1 MDISYLL
8 TSQDPPTH
16 QPSLSP
22 QSRPQSSNSQQD
34 HLSPGRQPA
43 ITQRRRAPPS
53 PLRQQQRYASDE
65 QQQPEQSHQHGSI
78 TRPAG
83 RRRPANV
90 VVHRR
95 VSQSL
100 LSPMDLS
107 VASPDST
114 RTQFS
119 RNSAVSQDIRDSG
132 RKKKSSSSMA
142 HRPAMASAMDTL
154 AGKRSTMGHCDKGLS
169 C

>member
-8 TSQDPPTH
+8 TSQDPPVHRST
-16 QPSLSP
+16 SSP
-22 QSRPQSSNSQQD
+22 QTHSQSSSSQQD
-34 HLSPGRQPA
+34 HFSPRGQPA
-43 ITQRRRAPPS
+43 RVQKRRAPPS
-53 PLRQQQRYASDE
+53 PLRQQQRYASD
-65 QQQPEQSHQHGSI
+65 QQAQHDPMTLS
-78 TRPAG
+78 AG
-83 RRRPANV
+83 LRRPANV
-90 VVHRR
+90 AVQRR

-119 RNSAVSQDIRDSG
+119 RNSAVSQDMKESG
-132 RKKKSSSSMA
+132 RKRKSSSSMA
-142 HRPAMASAMDTL
+142 HRPATASAMDTL
-154 AGKRSTMGHCDKGLS
+154 AGEGSSLRKRDKQLI

>member
-1 MDISYLL
+1 MDISSLI

-16 QPSLSP
+16 QSSLSP
-22 QSRPQSSNSQQD
+22 QSRPQSSSTQQD
-34 HLSPGRQPA
+34 HLSPGGQPA
-43 ITQRRRAPPS
+43 RVQRKKAPPS

-65 QQQPEQSHQHGSI
+65 QQQPEQQVQHSSI

-90 VVHRR
+90 IVQRR

-107 VASPDST
+107 IASPDST

-119 RNSAVSQDIRDSG
+119 RNSAISQDLMESG
-132 RKKKSSSSMA
+132 RKMKSPSSMA
-142 HRPAMASAMDTL
+142 HRPATPSAMDTL
-154 AGKRSTMGHCDKGLS
+154 AGKRSSMSKRDKWLS